1 MHASVADQLRRGEGF
16 LRGER
21 TARVATVASAA
32 NNADRTCAPRS
43 LLQIDELKDRMVVR
57 NCRKGVDGGIG
68 GQCKETLDRAPVF
81 LKVSLKN
88 SGLPVV
94 NYGDRSKPLRPAS
107 APQCNEARR
116 KCVLR
121 PGRMAPTAD
130 QIPVTIHFQKV
141 HWSCNGFSASTAL
154 NLQ

>member
-1 MHASVADQLRRGEGF
+1 M
-16 LRGER
+16 
-21 TARVATVASAA
+21 
-32 NNADRTCAPRS
+32 
-43 LLQIDELKDRMVVR
+43 IVR
-57 NCRKGVDGGIG
+57 NCRKGVDGRIG

-107 APQCNEARR
+107 APQCDEARGKR
-116 KCVLR
+116 VLR

-130 QIPVTIHFQKV
+130 EIPVTIHLQKV
-141 HWSCNGFSASTAL
+141 HWSYKGSSASTAL
-154 NLQ
+154 NFQQVKIARSHAQSCKHTDSPVHETLQRRWLQKILLGFHSETSD